1 MAQQQQSVNPPQAKS
16 LWLTALMPT
25 QPRILA
31 SGTLTSQFAVG
42 LKQEALGL

>member
-25 QPRILA
+25 QIRILA